1 VNTLVDFL
9 LHADRKLVELIAAYG
24 SWVYGILFAIVFA
37 ETGFV
42 VTPFL
47 PGDSLLFA
55 VGALCA
61 RPDSG
66 LTWPI
71 AGGLLFAAAFTGN
84 AVNYTIGRIVGPR
97 VFSAHDRRGVVHR
110 LLNEQHLKRAH
121 EFFEGYGG
129 KAVILGRFVPIV
141 RTFVPFVAGAARM
154 RSHSFGMYN
163 FVGAAA
169 WVILCVGAGLLFGN
183 VPVVKQNFSLV
194 TIGIVAVSLLPMA
207 FEVLAQW
214 RSRRSK
220 SRQEVRN

>member
-1 VNTLVDFL
+1 VTALVDFL
-9 LHADRKLVELIAAYG
+9 LHADKKLLELVAAYG

-61 RPDSG
+61 QPDSG

-71 AGGLLFAAAFTGN
+71 AMGLLFAAAFTGN
-84 AVNYTIGRIVGPR
+84 AVNYAIGRIVGPR
-97 VFSAHDRRGVVHR
+97 VFSAHDRRGLVHR
-110 LLNEQHLKRAH
+110 LLNQQHLKRAH
-121 EFFEGYGG
+121 AFFEQYGG

-141 RTFVPFVAGAARM
+141 RTFVPFVAGAAKM
-154 RSHSFGMYN
+154 RSHAFGFYN
-163 FVGAAA
+163 LVGAAA

-183 VPVVKQNFSLV
+183 VPIVKQNFSLV
-194 TIGIVAVSLLPMA
+194 TIGIVAVSLLPVA
-207 FEVLAQW
+207 VELL
-214 RSRRSK
+214 RKRR
-220 SRQEVRN
+220 

>member
-1 VNTLVDFL
+1 MTALLDFL
-9 LHADRKLVELIAAYG
+9 LHADRKLLELVAAYG
-24 SWVYGILFAIVFA
+24 PWVYGILFAIVFA

-71 AGGLLFAAAFTGN
+71 AMGLLFAAAFTGN
-84 AVNYTIGRIVGPR
+84 AVNYTIGRFIGPH
-97 VFSAHDRRGVVHR
+97 VFSAHDRRGLVHR

-121 EFFEGYGG
+121 KFFEQYGG

-141 RTFVPFVAGAARM
+141 RTFVPFVAGAAQM
-154 RSHSFGMYN
+154 RSHSFAFYN
-163 FVGAAA
+163 LVGAAA

-183 VPVVKQNFSLV
+183 VPIVKQNFSLV
-194 TIGIVAVSLLPMA
+194 TVGIVAVSMLPMA
-207 FEVLAQW
+207 VELLKG
-214 RSRRSK
+214 RRHP
-220 SRQEVRN
+220 R